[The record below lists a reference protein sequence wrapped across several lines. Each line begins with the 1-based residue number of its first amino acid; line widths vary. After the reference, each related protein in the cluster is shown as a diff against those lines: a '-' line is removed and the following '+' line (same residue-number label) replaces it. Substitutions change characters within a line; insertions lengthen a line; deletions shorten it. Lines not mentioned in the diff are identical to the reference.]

1 MHLRFSYLSFFVKTT
16 IEYALENIDPDIL
29 HMDLRVFLE
38 AHICYLIKIKA
49 NMNNVLLIV
58 VIIKYL

>member
-29 HMDLRVFLE
+29 HMDLRVSFRGSYMLFDKNKSKHE
-38 AHICYLIKIKA
+38 
-49 NMNNVLLIV
+49 
-58 VIIKYL
+58 